1 MLTLSDTPRAFPL
14 GTSAVGSLA
23 TSRSKFTIILEI
35 IVSLSIKNIFAY
47 QTLKKI
53 LFKLDPETAHTL
65 AGLGLRF
72 SAVCP
77 PLNKY
82 LTGHYFV
89 THPSLKQNIFGR
101 TFENPVGLGAGFDK
115 NGQYIKAMPTLGMG
129 FTEIGTVTPK
139 PQEGN
144 PKPRLFRLIDIESIQ
159 NAMGFNNKG
168 SYYML
173 QRLKKITFFDYPI
186 GINIGKNK
194 VTPENEALHDYELL
208 FKAFKDYGDYVV
220 INISSPNTPG
230 LRDLQN
236 ESFIKA
242 IFAMGKEITSK
253 PILLKIAPDMTAED
267 AVTLCNTAVE
277 AGADG
282 IIATNTTID
291 YALTDS
297 PYKKDF
303 GGMSGAVLTEKSY
316 QLFRAI
322 GKELYGKTLLISVG
336 GIDSA
341 EEAYKRIKA
350 GASLVQVYSM
360 LVYRGPTL
368 IKEINEGIIQLLK
381 KDGYTHISQAIGAD
395 WK

>member
-1 MLTLSDTPRAFPL
+1 MSTTF
-14 GTSAVGSLA
+14 
-23 TSRSKFTIILEI
+23 KTIF
-35 IVSLSIKNIFAY
+35 SY
-47 QTLKKI
+47 QSMKKI
-53 LFKLDPETAHTL
+53 LFKLEPETAHTL

-72 SAVCP
+72 SALCP
-77 PLNKY
+77 PLSKC
-82 LTGHYFV
+82 LTKHYFV
-89 THPSLKQNIFGR
+89 TNSALKQTIFGR
-101 TFENPVGLGAGFDK
+101 TFQNPVGLGAGFDK

-139 PQEGN
+139 PQDGN
-144 PKPRLFRLIDIESIQ
+144 PKPRLFRLVKELSIQ

-173 QRLKKITFFDYPI
+173 QRLKKIDFFDYPI

-194 VTPENEALHDYELL
+194 ITPENEALEDYEKL
-208 FKAFKDYGDYVV
+208 FKTFKDYGDYVV

-242 IFAMGKEITSK
+242 IFTMGKKITTK

-267 AVTLCNTAVE
+267 AIMLCNTAVE

-291 YALTDS
+291 YSLT
-297 PYKKDF
+297 KNAKDF
-303 GGMSGAVLTEKSY
+303 GGISGLLLKEKSY
-316 QLFRAI
+316 TLFRAI
-322 GKELYGKTLLISVG
+322 AKKLYGKTLLISVG

-341 EEAYKRIKA
+341 EEAYRRIKA

-360 LVYRGPTL
+360 LVYRGPLL
-368 IKEINEGIIQLLK
+368 IKEINEGLVVLLK
-381 KDGYTHISQAIGAD
+381 KDGYTHISEAIGAD

>member
-1 MLTLSDTPRAFPL
+1 M
-14 GTSAVGSLA
+14 
-23 TSRSKFTIILEI
+23 EI
-35 IVSLSIKNIFAY
+35 IVSLFSY
-47 QTLKKI
+47 ETLKKL

-82 LTGHYFV
+82 LTRRYFI
-89 THPSLKQNIFGR
+89 THPSLKQTVFGR
-101 TFENPVGLGAGFDK
+101 TFANPVGLGAGFDK

-144 PKPRLFRLIDIESIQ
+144 PKPRLFRLIDIQSIQ

-173 QRLKKITFFDYPI
+173 QRLKKISFFDYPI

-194 VTPENEALHDYELL
+194 LTPENEALNDYELL
-208 FKAFKDYGDYVV
+208 FKAFKEYGDYMV

-236 ESFIKA
+236 ENFIKA
-242 IFAMGKEITSK
+242 IFTMGKEITTK
-253 PILLKIAPDMTAED
+253 PILLKIAPDMTHQD
-267 AVTLCNTAVE
+267 AIDLCSIAVE

-291 YALTDS
+291 YDLADTPD
-297 PYKKDF
+297 KKDF
-303 GGMSGAVLTEKSY
+303 GGLSGAVLTEKSY
-316 QLFRAI
+316 ELLRAI
-322 GKELYGKTLLISVG
+322 GKELHDKTLLISVG
-336 GIDSA
+336 GIYSA
-341 EEAYKRIKA
+341 QDAYRRIKA

-360 LVYRGPTL
+360 LIYKGPLL
-368 IKEINEGIIQLLK
+368 IKEINEGLIDLLK
-381 KDGYTHISQAIGAD
+381 KDGYSHISEAIGAD